1 MIMSPNTD
9 GEIVAVTDTR
19 DVVSN
24 TYVFTKA
31 QYTTWSETPT
41 SAADL
46 SSVASTAVDYVENT
60 SEADPYFNFFYCGGS
75 RDHTFTCYK
84 FMPTTGAN
92 GVARFDTDSTGVAAL
107 KFVSADNAAEGTGTL
122 TEENITL
129 SGALAGAQAT
139 VALVAGILALS
150 FQ

>member
-1 MIMSPNTD
+1 M
-9 GEIVAVTDTR
+9 
-19 DVVSN
+19 
-24 TYVFTKA
+24 
-31 QYTTWSETPT
+31 
-41 SAADL
+41 
-46 SSVASTAVDYVENT
+46 ENT

-84 FMPTTGAN
+84 FMPTTGAD

-107 KFVSADNAAEGTGTL
+107 KFVSAANDAEGTGTL